1 MSSSDLNI
9 SGAPG
14 ELEPAD
20 NAVGDSFINR
30 VEGSLLSVLTMP
42 ASNHCLLKLVME
54 PSMMTKEWSKLGA
67 SWERGGGRRIN
78 VADISLKEEL
88 D

>member
-9 SGAPG
+9 SGTAG

-20 NAVGDSFINR
+20 NAVGDSFNNR

-42 ASNHCLLKLVME
+42 ASNHRLLKLVRE

-67 SWERGGGRRIN
+67 SWERRGER
-78 VADISLKEEL
+78 
-88 D
+88 